1 MSFYVDGS
9 NLVIRFCS
17 NNCILKKYENRR
29 NEIKLEFAGASKICT
44 KGIKVDNSF
53 IVQKEAESWNGNHHD
68 FGITINR
75 KDVVENN
82 TVLKKIRYLK
92 NDNLLKIKDICQCCV
107 ELQYI
112 DGYILNA
119 RKGSW
124 ILGEH
129 AYEEDYLDICSPH
142 QFISLTRKI
151 LDTIILLHQNKICHT
166 DVMDHNIMVN
176 KSDDVPILIDLI
188 GAMPYTEELE
198 KLDNRVFLEH
208 VVIDGCNRLS
218 IPIPEKIELLKN
230 SNGDYC
236 LNILSEYLSELDES
250 YA

>member
-1 MSFYVDGS
+1 
-9 NLVIRFCS
+9 
-17 NNCILKKYENRR
+17 
-29 NEIKLEFAGASKICT
+29 
-44 KGIKVDNSF
+44 
-53 IVQKEAESWNGNHHD
+53 
-68 FGITINR
+68 
-75 KDVVENN
+75 
-82 TVLKKIRYLK
+82 
-92 NDNLLKIKDICQCCV
+92 
-107 ELQYI
+107 
-112 DGYILNA
+112 
-119 RKGSW
+119 
-124 ILGEH
+124 
-129 AYEEDYLDICSPH
+129 
-142 QFISLTRKI
+142 
-151 LDTIILLHQNKICHT
+151 
-166 DVMDHNIMVN
+166 MVN